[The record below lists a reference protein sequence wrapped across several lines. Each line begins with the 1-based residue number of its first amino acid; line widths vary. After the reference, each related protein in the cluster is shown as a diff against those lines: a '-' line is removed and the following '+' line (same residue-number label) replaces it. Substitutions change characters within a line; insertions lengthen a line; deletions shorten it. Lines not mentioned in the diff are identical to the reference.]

1 MPLAE
6 GKRRLM
12 ENLVGTAM
20 DVGSYRQPGRVM
32 GYEYQP
38 CMRRRRAALRRAKCS
53 VAAYRLER
61 VKDSESRP
69 RIAIPRDCEGASRIM
84 PWLDIVNAPF
94 SFPTYRLAPRQSPG
108 EAFRPL
114 PYQGL
119 YFVLYSVL

>member
-1 MPLAE
+1 VPLAE

-38 CMRRRRAALRRAKCS
+38 CMRRRRAALRRAKCL

-61 VKDSESRP
+61 VKGSESRP

-94 SFPTYRLAPRQSPG
+94 SFPQLSSRSTAKPWRRFFDLFHTL
-108 EAFRPL
+108 E
-114 PYQGL
+114 
-119 YFVLYSVL
+119 VLYSVL